1 MRIAR
6 FASLV
11 GLIHVAWLAS
21 LTLGTHP
28 PLLSD
33 SPMRF
38 HSYLAQRQVILATP
52 GISDNERNRL
62 ATMSNADFAAHQL
75 TDAKTRCRD
84 LVRSRRISSIGCVTH
99 PSDSYAA
106 KVVATINEA
115 TAEREWHSLN
125 RPFYN
130 VYPVVAEMVSGV
142 NLSLSFEQVLLP
154 YQAMAFQFSESD
166 APLLPIGRLH
176 RRLHSVLWYSGPDTF
191 PADPSDRMWVAILEF
206 EGLIA
211 PCITFPYCD
220 PQSQVEEFLR
230 YQRSHTQD
238 AVDARMRLEQRD
250 SEAAIVDALARGE
263 PATPDARFGVT
274 LVYTQ
279 AAEWCFRLLVLTSLL
294 AAGNDLVT
302 PVLLAK
308 DQDAMGNVSPEEMA
322 KWVEMRASK
331 ARQRGLLGFEVGRA
345 LQEEKDRSPHF
356 RNPHL
361 ALFHTGPGRTQPR
374 VQLRRGSV
382 VISKALTKVPTGFLG
397 PETPEE
403 LASCEAVRVREHISA
418 RTRFFILKRDD
429 YCCQI
434 CGASPKTDAGTQL
447 HIDHKEPV
455 AAGGSS
461 DISNLWVLC
470 SRCNLGKGVEPL

>member
-1 MRIAR
+1 
-6 FASLV
+6 
-11 GLIHVAWLAS
+11 
-21 LTLGTHP
+21 
-28 PLLSD
+28 
-33 SPMRF
+33 MRF

-52 GISDNERNRL
+52 GISPRERNRL
-62 ATMSNADFAAHQL
+62 ATMSNADFATQELAE
-75 TDAKTRCRD
+75 AKTRSSD
-84 LVRSRRISSIGCVTH
+84 LIRSRRISSSGCVTH
-99 PSDSYAA
+99 ADDSRAA
-106 KVVATINEA
+106 QVISTINES
-115 TAEREWHSLN
+115 TAESAWHSLN

-130 VYPVVAEMVSGV
+130 VYPVVADMVASV
-142 NLSLSFEQVLLP
+142 NLDLSFDQVILP
-154 YQAMAFQFSESD
+154 YDAMAFQFSESD
-166 APLLPIGRLH
+166 APTLPIGTLR
-176 RRLHSVLWYSGPDTF
+176 RRLNSILWYSGADTF

-206 EGLIA
+206 EGLIV
-211 PCITFPYCD
+211 PCVTFPYCD

-238 AVDARMRLEQRD
+238 AVHARMKREQRD
-250 SEAAIVDALARGE
+250 SEAAIIDALARGDT
-263 PATPDARFGVT
+263 ATPNARFGPSS
-274 LVYTQ
+274 VYVE
-279 AAEWCFRLLVLTSLL
+279 ASEWCFRLLVLTSLL

-308 DQDAMGNVSPEEMA
+308 DKDAMGGVSPEEME
-322 KWVEMRASK
+322 KWIEMRASK

-397 PETPEE
+397 PETPDE
-403 LASCEAVRVREHISA
+403 LGSCEAVRVREHISA
-418 RTRFFILKRDD
+418 RTRFYILKRDD
-429 YCCQI
+429 YRCQI
-434 CGASPKTDAGTQL
+434 CGASPKTEAGTQL

-470 SRCNLGKGVEPL
+470 SRCNLGKGAESL